1 MWNTPSR
8 IGNGRRNRYTLPMRI
23 AVVYGQTHHG
33 NTWKLTQEL
42 LSRLNCGAEDIQEF
56 QLGGVRPC
64 VGCCQC
70 ILKDEKLC
78 PNRAFVEPVIH
89 ALEQC
94 DVIILSSPNYCFGMT
109 GQMKEFCDHMAYRW
123 ISHRPVDMHRKIGV
137 AISTA
142 AGGGA
147 ENVTKELSRQLLWWS
162 VGSIHSIAFS
172 VRADN
177 WDAVKPSR
185 KKKVERK
192 VARLAE
198 RINKTST
205 HAGWNLKGRALFLF
219 MKAYIK
225 RSGWNPLDR
234 QWWIEQY
241 GNGV

>member
-1 MWNTPSR
+1 
-8 IGNGRRNRYTLPMRI
+8 
-23 AVVYGQTHHG
+23 
-33 NTWKLTQEL
+33 
-42 LSRLNCGAEDIQEF
+42 
-56 QLGGVRPC
+56 
-64 VGCCQC
+64 
-70 ILKDEKLC
+70 
-78 PNRAFVEPVIH
+78 
-89 ALEQC
+89 
-94 DVIILSSPNYCFGMT
+94 MT

-205 HAGWNLKGRALFLF
+205 HAGLSVRFSIRPFAQKRKSLGPASRWQAAQDLHFPGFSFPRVAAFLPVQTGCGRKTASSNTLT
-219 MKAYIK
+219 A
-225 RSGWNPLDR
+225 PA
-234 QWWIEQY
+234 
-241 GNGV
+241 